1 MAITKDDI
9 IKALEDMKLAELNE
23 LVKAIEDHF
32 EVVAA
37 AAVAAPAA
45 DGGATTGALTEVDVV
60 LTDAGQ
66 SKVAVIKL
74 VGQLTGKGLMDAKAV
89 VEKLP
94 AIIKAKVKPEEGEE
108 IKGQLVAA
116 GATVELK

>member
-1 MAITKDDI
+1 MTMTKDDI

-32 EVVAA
+32 GVVAA
-37 AAVAAPAA
+37 AAVVAPAV
-45 DGGATTGALTEVDVV
+45 DGGATMGAPTEVDVV

-94 AIIKAKVKPEEGEE
+94 AVIKTKVKPEEGEE

>member
-1 MAITKDDI
+1 MAMSKDDI

-32 EVVAA
+32 GVVAA
-37 AAVAAPAA
+37 ATIAAPAA
-45 DGGATTGALTEVDVV
+45 DGGAATGAPTEVDVV

-94 AIIKAKVKPEEGEE
+94 AVIKAKVKPEEGEE

-116 GATVELK
+116 GATIELK